1 MRLIDCSPGIL
12 NEAVH
17 DRMMLIIVGNCL
29 TMYEGRGAAHSDY
42 GDKLIV
48 VKGDGSVIVHGP
60 TGFKPLNWQP
70 DTVHVSFHEEDGE
83 LVMRAIRGK
92 PRETL
97 VVKCRE
103 TFGCIAHMAKEGGG
117 FYMYFSEA
125 EVRDILRDNP
135 ELIEE
140 GLRITDVEK
149 PVQPGFIDL
158 YGIDREGRITVF
170 EIKRV
175 KASEEAARQLYGY
188 VERLKRSIPNIRGVL
203 LAPDFTES
211 ALAFLQKAGLEARHI
226 DLKKL
231 YVMYSEKVKKR
242 TGIKHRSLMDYLDQD

>member
-1 MRLIDCSPGIL
+1 VRLTDCSPSSL

-17 DRMMLIIVGNCL
+17 DKLMLIILGNCL
-29 TMYEGRGAAHSDY
+29 TMYEGRGAAHSEY
-42 GDKLIV
+42 GDKLLVI
-48 VKGDGSVIVHGP
+48 KGDGSVIVHGP
-60 TGFKPLNWQP
+60 SGFKPLNWQP
-70 DTVHVSFHEEDGE
+70 DTVHISFMEDDGE

-97 VVKCRE
+97 LVKCRE
-103 TFGCIAHMAKEGGG
+103 TYGCIVHGAREGGG

-125 EVRDILRDNP
+125 EVRDILKENP
-135 ELIEE
+135 DLIEE

-158 YGIDREGRITVF
+158 YGIDSEGRVVVF

-188 VERLKRSIPNIRGVL
+188 VERLKKSIPNIRGVL

-211 ALAFLQKAGLEARHI
+211 ALSFLQRAGLEAKQI
-226 DLKKL
+226 DLRKL
-231 YVMYSEKVKKR
+231 YTMYSEKVRKR
-242 TGIKHRSLMDYLDQD
+242 TGFRHRSLMDYLG

>member
-1 MRLIDCSPGIL
+1 MRLTDCSPGVL
-12 NEAVH
+12 SEAVH
-17 DRMMLIIVGNCL
+17 DKVMLIIIGSCL
-29 TMYEGRGAAHSDY
+29 TIYEGRGAAHSDY
-42 GDKLIV
+42 GDKLII
-48 VKGDGSVIVHGP
+48 VKRDGSVIVHGP
-60 TGFKPLNWQP
+60 RGFKPLNWQP
-70 DTVHVSFHEEDGE
+70 DTVHISFLEEGGE
-83 LVMRAIRGK
+83 LVMRAVRGK

-103 TFGCIAHMAKEGGG
+103 TFGCVTHAAREGGG

-149 PVQPGFIDL
+149 PIQPGFIDL
-158 YGIDREGRITVF
+158 YGIDIEGRTTVF

-175 KASEEAARQLYGY
+175 KAGEEAARQLYGY
-188 VERLKRSIPNIRGVL
+188 VERLKRSVPNIRGVL

-211 ALAFLQKAGLEARHI
+211 ALAFLQKAGLEAKQI
-226 DLKKL
+226 NLKKL
-231 YVMYSEKVKKR
+231 YEMYSERVKRR
-242 TGIKHRSLMDYLDQD
+242 TGIKHRSLLDYLGQD